1 MFTKWQVHVPGVT
14 YNSRAGSLPKNNP
27 LPFDEFVGTKAEA
40 EAAGYKV
47 IGDGVVGFQG
57 TASPGLVPVTTE
69 PADYVAMYGGTD

>member
-47 IGDGVVGFQG
+47 IGGGDEFQG

-69 PADYVAMYGGTD
+69 PDDYVAMYGGTD